1 MLSNTVVVAQLVR
14 ASDCGSE
21 GRGFESLLPPH
32 FEFLRGGGLLR
43 QFYCAFFVPTS
54 PRHNPAFTKP
64 SRPIPPHC
72 RFSNRNPI
80 RKNRPHLRHT
90 KVAKSLKFSKSL
102 KGILHRATV
111 LVLNAT
117 SKRYIHKFRIL
128 VFHISEKSNSD
139 CLVGGNCIRFIILE
153 TLKREIPVI
162 REICE

>member
-1 MLSNTVVVAQLVR
+1 MVLVAQLVR

-43 QFYCAFFVPTS
+43 KLSRAFFTPTS

-64 SRPIPPHC
+64 SRPIPSNC
-72 RFSNRNPI
+72 RFSNRSPI
-80 RKNRPHLRHT
+80 RKNRPHLGHT
-90 KVAKSLKFSKSL
+90 RTPKTVEFSKSL
-102 KGILHRATV
+102 KRILLRATV

>member
-1 MLSNTVVVAQLVR
+1 MVPRVEGSSPFCHPILKRSAET
-14 ASDCGSE
+14 ASIKTTFP
-21 GRGFESLLPPH
+21 R
-32 FEFLRGGGLLR
+32 
-43 QFYCAFFVPTS
+43 FFVPT
-54 PRHNPAFTKP
+54 PIRHNPAFTKLP
-64 SRPIPPHC
+64 RPIPPHC
-72 RFSNRNPI
+72 RFSNRSPI
-80 RKNRPHLRHT
+80 RKNRLHLRHT
-90 KVAKSLKFSKSL
+90 KVAKSVEFSKSL